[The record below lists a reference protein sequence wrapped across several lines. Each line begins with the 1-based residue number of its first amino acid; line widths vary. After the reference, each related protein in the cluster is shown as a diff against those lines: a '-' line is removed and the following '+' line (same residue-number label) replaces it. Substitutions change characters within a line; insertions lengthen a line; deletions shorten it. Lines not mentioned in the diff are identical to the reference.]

1 MVLIS
6 VYRPN
11 LIASMPI
18 FFTTYNPQHK
28 FSFDIQNL
36 NMSWFDDIEVLVSAL
51 HVKKT
56 AVLARVEALLGR
68 S

>member
-1 MVLIS
+1 
-6 VYRPN
+6 
-11 LIASMPI
+11 MPI

-28 FSFDIQNL
+28 FFFDIQNL